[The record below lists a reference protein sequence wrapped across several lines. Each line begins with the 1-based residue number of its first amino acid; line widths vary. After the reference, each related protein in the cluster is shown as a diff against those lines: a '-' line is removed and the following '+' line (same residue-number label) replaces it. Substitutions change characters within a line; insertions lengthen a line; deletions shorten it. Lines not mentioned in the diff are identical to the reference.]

1 MYLDNEVYSLPV
13 KVTLSTLATTTSLIT
28 VSGNLLVMFSFFLDK
43 QIRNPTNYFILSLS
57 VSDFLIGLFSMPS
70 YTLYLML
77 GEWPFGEVLCNLW
90 LSLDYTVCLTSIYT
104 VLSIT
109 IDRFCSVKIPAK
121 YRKWRS
127 PNKIII
133 MIAITWIVPISIFFT
148 SVFAS
153 TLDKEFDQKN
163 CNVVW
168 SPIFDTMLQIF
179 YFWVTLFVIIVL
191 YMFIYQVARDL
202 EKKHRDKQTKVNAL
216 VVGSV
221 FK

>member
-1 MYLDNEVYSLPV
+1 
-13 KVTLSTLATTTSLIT
+13 
-28 VSGNLLVMFSFFLDK
+28 
-43 QIRNPTNYFILSLS
+43 
-57 VSDFLIGLFSMPS
+57 
-70 YTLYLML
+70 
-77 GEWPFGEVLCNLW
+77 
-90 LSLDYTVCLTSIYT
+90 
-104 VLSIT
+104 
-109 IDRFCSVKIPAK
+109 
-121 YRKWRS
+121 
-127 PNKIII
+127 

-179 YFWVTLFVIIVL
+179 YFWVNLFVIIVL